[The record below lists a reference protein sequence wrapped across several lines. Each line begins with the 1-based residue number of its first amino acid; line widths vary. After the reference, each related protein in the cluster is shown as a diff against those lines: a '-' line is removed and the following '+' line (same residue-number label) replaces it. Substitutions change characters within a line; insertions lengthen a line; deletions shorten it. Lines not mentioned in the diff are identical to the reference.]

1 MFTAPSHCSP
11 TSSTPVA
18 HTSTI
23 TALRDVLPVSVREAM
38 QRLSSTPG
46 IRLDLQRQIIQ
57 NGLSA
62 GTATEDGCSATC
74 GSTCCD

>member
-11 TSSTPVA
+11 TSSTPVT

-23 TALRDVLPVSVREAM
+23 TALRDILPVSVREAM
-38 QRLSSTPG
+38 LRLSSTPG

>member
-1 MFTAPSHCSP
+1 MFTVPSHCSP

-18 HTSTI
+18 HTFTI

-38 QRLSSTPG
+38 LRLSSTSPLH
-46 IRLDLQRQIIQ
+46 LDLQRQMIQ
-57 NGLSA
+57 NHLSA
-62 GTATEDGCSATC
+62 GTPTDDGCSATC